1 MKILY
6 VCKTLPFAFKGGIQ
20 THVWKL
26 SEWMIKR
33 GHEVSILTSG
43 SWRKK
48 VQIEEM
54 EGRRIISL
62 PYFPGRYVPQI
73 GSLAEEWGFNRA
85 AAKWLKTEQTQFDI
99 IHLQGRSGNMFLD
112 NPMNKKVPVINTLHG
127 FMGIESDRRGVAEEL
142 PFAQKLH
149 LNWAKT
155 IENNTLKNAD
165 RLITVSQEMQ
175 RALLDRMPDCSHKSV
190 IVPNGI
196 DVPPMN
202 HAIESNNNRLVF
214 VGRLDKIKGIFPLVE
229 AIKKVHSRIE
239 LVMIGDGDAR
249 PALEKAIQAAGLK
262 NRIRLTGSLESPMV
276 FDWIRKSYA
285 LILPSFH
292 ETQGIVLMEAN
303 SCGKPVVA
311 SDINGI
317 NEVVQQGKNG
327 LLFEKNNPTKMAK
340 AINYL
345 FANPEEAKQMGTWG
359 KAFVN
364 KQFSWK
370 SIAART
376 EEIYQECVTIQ
387 PPVKSINHV

>member
-1 MKILY
+1 
-6 VCKTLPFAFKGGIQ
+6 
-20 THVWKL
+20 
-26 SEWMIKR
+26 
-33 GHEVSILTSG
+33 
-43 SWRKK
+43 
-48 VQIEEM
+48 
-54 EGRRIISL
+54 
-62 PYFPGRYVPQI
+62 
-73 GSLAEEWGFNRA
+73 
-85 AAKWLKTEQTQFDI
+85 
-99 IHLQGRSGNMFLD
+99 
-112 NPMNKKVPVINTLHG
+112 
-127 FMGIESDRRGVAEEL
+127 
-142 PFAQKLH
+142 
-149 LNWAKT
+149 
-155 IENNTLKNAD
+155 
-165 RLITVSQEMQ
+165 MQ
-175 RALLDRMPDCSHKSV
+175 RTLLDRMPNCSEKSI

-202 HAIESNNNRLVF
+202 HAIESNNKRLVF

-229 AIKKVHSRIE
+229 AMKKVNKQIE
-239 LVMIGDGDAR
+239 LVMIGDGETR
-249 PALEKAIQAAGLK
+249 PALEKAIQTAGLK
-262 NRIRLTGSLESPMV
+262 NRIRLTGSLESPAV

-303 SCGKPVVA
+303 SCGKPVLA

-327 LLFEKNNPTKMAK
+327 LLFEKNNPTKMAE

-370 SIAART
+370 SIANKT

-387 PPVKSINHV
+387 SPINLTNHA